1 MAIQWRESLA
11 IGIDEIDNQHK
22 QLFEAIDKL
31 FTACS
36 QGKGR
41 QEVANTINFLEDYTI
56 KHFTDEE
63 NYHIRSNYPERVAH
77 KQIHD
82 KFLKNFQNLKQQFE
96 NEGPSIIF
104 VSTIN
109 KTVVDWLINH
119 IGQADKAFGE
129 YMKNKK

>member
-41 QEVANTINFLEDYTI
+41 QEVSNTIDFLEDYTI

-63 NYHIRSNYPERVAH
+63 NHHIRSSYPERVAH